1 MPPEIEQQLLQGI
14 ARLEV
19 HMETMALNQMS
30 LADKVSKHVDL
41 CNKRNTDLEVKVA
54 TLDERMDGVGSSV
67 KLQWIVY
74 GAISAIFGTALGI
87 LFERM
92 FSNMGAVGAA
102 IVGFF
107 RGVAR

>member
-30 LADKVSKHVDL
+30 LADKVSKHVDT

-54 TLDERMDGVGSSV
+54 TLDERMDGVGTSI

-74 GAISAIFGTALGI
+74 GAISAIFGTALGV
-87 LFERM
+87 LFEKL
-92 FSNMGAVGAA
+92 FANVGAA
-102 IVGFF
+102 GDALASFF
-107 RGVAR
+107 RGAR